1 VADFTE
7 AWNKLLFNFGI
18 LLLEIGYGR
27 PWHELKQ
34 SAAKTPTAAGEKLSD
49 YRAAEKL
56 AQLLVNQMGLT
67 YPKIIKK
74 CLGCDF
80 GLGETDLDNEDLQR
94 RFLEDVLSG
103 LQQLREHMREMNFAP
118 LG

>member
-1 VADFTE
+1 VARAQAERGED
-7 AWNKLLFNFGI
+7 A
-18 LLLEIGYGR
+18 YGR
-27 PWHELKQ
+27 G
-34 SAAKTPTAAGEKLSD
+34 GEAVRL
-49 YRAAEKL
+49 RAAEKL
-56 AQLLVNQMGLT
+56 AQLLVNQMGLA

-94 RFLEDVLSG
+94 RFLEDVVSG